1 MAALRGDPEE
11 TDELSD
17 DRDRLVRRDPR
28 SRYSSPFALMD
39 RVHIDGDTSL
49 RGHVTALCWR
59 SEDGHTVEVSWMHNG
74 ISYAAWFQAWRLT
87 LVDAAMPQA
96 ASPP

>member
-1 MAALRGDPEE
+1 MAALRGHPEE
-11 TDELSD
+11 TDDLSD

-28 SRYSSPFALMD
+28 SRYSSPFAFMD
-39 RVHIDGDTSL
+39 QVHIDGDTAL

-74 ISYAAWFQAWRLT
+74 ISYAAWFQTWRLT
-87 LVDAAMPQA
+87 LVDAV
-96 ASPP
+96 